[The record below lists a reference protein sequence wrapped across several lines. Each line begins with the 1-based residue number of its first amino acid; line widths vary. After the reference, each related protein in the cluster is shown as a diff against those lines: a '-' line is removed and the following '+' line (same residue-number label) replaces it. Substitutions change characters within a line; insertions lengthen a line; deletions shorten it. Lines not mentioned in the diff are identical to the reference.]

1 MFRNQLKNLFR
12 LILEPAKARNK
23 KISGSTTGIQNGI
36 KNDHTY
42 AANSYSSTKRRKLD
56 ILNNTL
62 EAEGLEEPVR
72 DNSPNTS
79 ASYQNT
85 LEDECL
91 KKSERDVNHIYL
103 KSILFACRVYTKN
116 LESANTNKARFFRFF
131 LKTD

>member
-1 MFRNQLKNLFR
+1 MSLLYKLYSNF
-12 LILEPAKARNK
+12 IV
-23 KISGSTTGIQNGI
+23 
-36 KNDHTY
+36 NDHTY

-85 LEDECL
+85 LKDECL
-91 KKSERDVNHIYL
+91 EESERDVNHNTAASYQNTLEDECLEELERDVNHRIYL
-103 KSILFACRVYTKN
+103 VKS
-116 LESANTNKARFFRFF
+116 FFR
-131 LKTD
+131 

>member
-1 MFRNQLKNLFR
+1 MFSSLSYRICFS
-12 LILEPAKARNK
+12 EV
-23 KISGSTTGIQNGI
+23 
-36 KNDHTY
+36 KNDYTY

-72 DNSPNTS
+72 DNSPITS

-91 KKSERDVNHIYL
+91 EESEGDVNHDMVFQQI
-103 KSILFACRVYTKN
+103 
-116 LESANTNKARFFRFF
+116 
-131 LKTD
+131 